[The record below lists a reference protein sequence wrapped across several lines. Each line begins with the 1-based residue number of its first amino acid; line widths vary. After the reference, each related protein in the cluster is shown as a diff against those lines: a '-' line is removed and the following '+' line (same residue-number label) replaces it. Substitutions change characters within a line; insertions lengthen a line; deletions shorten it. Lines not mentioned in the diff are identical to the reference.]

1 MEYWS
6 VAAHFQHSSTPT
18 LQYSEGLFYE
28 AQGLVA
34 ELCCCHT
41 IEEKQAYYEYCR

>member
-28 AQGLVA
+28 AQGVPRSRTML
-34 ELCCCHT
+34 LSYYRGT
-41 IEEKQAYYEYCR
+41 IGIL

>member
-6 VAAHFQHSSTPT
+6 AAAHFQRSSTPT

-28 AQGLVA
+28 AQDSLRSRTLV
-34 ELCCCHT
+34 L
-41 IEEKQAYYEYCR
+41 